1 MIERVAGCLETGG
14 QHLLRVQK
22 KAFRSRRSLHS
33 GFWCH
38 GALDIDL
45 PSWWM
50 ALLQVPQGREEQRC
64 PQRSSSAANNLAYGI
79 IEPGFLEFLYPAHTL
94 ASIQRFVKTRA
105 NVKSRRLARKIL
117 QYSRAYT
124 SIASQAVS
132 AQILHSPQSSVGS
145 DESWEGEWDDS
156 SPPEAIPEFSKDLG
170 YVYKEFCTLLE
181 EGGNALRQS
190 ELWQRYQNLRSLHQ
204 EPTAKQ
210 MVKLLKYLGA
220 SHKTIDAAR
229 VVAVV
234 SGIPIE
240 SREGIHYTQII
251 WAALRQDDVKSAV
264 AFHSEALSRI
274 QGTIGTAS
282 LLCYFVEREMW
293 KSAVETWYEY
303 LGYRQ
308 PAFDCL
314 EMWHGVE
321 ALPLSTLMKKAY
333 SIADFAIALSAD
345 APTETTTAVRDFAL
359 QMIIRAFNI
368 RSAQLDFP
376 KHHELFEI
384 AVRLKEPSH
393 ELFKAAI
400 CQLLHVNED
409 YARKKARRLYLR
421 MRMHKGIF
429 PDKPLLGALFNRFRS
444 DTKSKDMLMVL
455 DDYRKYTQGPP
466 LWVLYGAM
474 GEFSRQG
481 NIRIVWDLFH
491 EFVSK
496 FGNPRNGRVYGLILS
511 TYCKRLELNKVIYY
525 FRKLQDDY
533 GFKPDIQA
541 WNALIAAHAR
551 AGDIDGAQKW
561 FNRMLQSG
569 PKANSYTYS
578 YLMSMYARQ
587 GDSESVNRIL
597 QLSQSAGLKP
607 SIPMIDSLVM
617 VLLKNDQLDAAN
629 KLVDEALQLDVEGS
643 RTRMWNFLLNA
654 YAMRQDIHKVT
665 ELHQRMRENSVQPDE
680 MTYAALMHSLQ
691 NHPGATWKILRRVF
705 VQVGV
710 RPSPIHYE
718 ICMSAYLR
726 SKNYDKVFEVFSHM
740 QKKGIMPAFSTR
752 KILIT
757 AAVNIDIRR
766 NSNDETGQSV
776 EKGLI
781 LSEELL
787 NKLLVTTD
795 PIEFA
800 LGKPLKIKNLGPNRL
815 EEAYVSGHFVDIIR
829 TYGRLKRFDK
839 VAELF
844 ARYTETAE
852 KFANKFQQGGSID
865 PPLEMVSALMEA
877 SLEARDYD
885 AVNNWWNLALDNANK
900 LVRRPSFEN
909 SEPRLVL
916 YPYRFIINAPLA
928 SYIRSLEEQE
938 KIDLLITTIDDLR
951 ELGYM
956 LDNRSWNKYIQVL
969 ARHGWDTLA
978 FKLCERELM
987 AEWAG
992 WAALGITPV
1001 LQIERLQESMPKIT
1015 QRPKGMASYK
1025 TLIYLTKIYLQ
1036 LRSEG
1041 SPTFDILCRV
1051 APQTVDAVRNMPMVD
1066 DHLQLT
1072 ILRPD

>member
-1 MIERVAGCLETGG
+1 MIERVAGCLESGG
-14 QHLLRVQK
+14 RHLLRVQK

-33 GFWCH
+33 GFWSH

-50 ALLQVPQGREEQRC
+50 AFLQVSQSREEQRC
-64 PQRSSSAANNLAYGI
+64 PRSSAADNLAYGPT
-79 IEPGFLEFLYPAHTL
+79 EPRFLDFLYPAHTL

-105 NVKSRRLARKIL
+105 DVKSRRLARKIL

-124 SIASQAVS
+124 SIASEAVS
-132 AQILHSPQSSVGS
+132 AQTLHSSQSNIGS
-145 DESWEGEWDDS
+145 DESREEGWDGL
-156 SPPEAIPEFSKDLG
+156 SPSEAMPEFSQELD

-181 EGGNALRQS
+181 EGRSTLRQN
-190 ELWQRYQNLRSLHQ
+190 ELWHRYQNLRSLHK
-204 EPTAKQ
+204 EPTTRQ
-210 MVKLLKYLGA
+210 MVKLLRYLNA
-220 SHKTIDAAR
+220 SHNTIDAAR

-234 SGIPIE
+234 SAIPLE
-240 SREGIHYTQII
+240 SRQGIHYAQVI
-251 WAALRQDDVKSAV
+251 WAALCQDDVKAAV

-274 QGTIGTAS
+274 KGSIGTAS
-282 LLCYFVEREMW
+282 LLCYFVEKEMW

-303 LGYRQ
+303 LDYRQ

-314 EMWHGVE
+314 EIWHGVE
-321 ALPLSTLMKKAY
+321 TLPLSTLMKKAF
-333 SIADFAIALSAD
+333 SMADFAIALSAD

-359 QMIIRAFNI
+359 QMIMRVFNI
-368 RSAQLDFP
+368 KSARIDFP

-384 AVRLKEPSH
+384 AIRLKEPSH
-393 ELFKAAI
+393 ELFKVAI

-421 MRMHKGIF
+421 MKMHKSIF
-429 PDKPLLGALFNRFRS
+429 PDKPLLGALFSRFRS

-466 LWVLYGAM
+466 LWVLYGAI
-474 GEFSRQG
+474 GEFSRQA
-481 NIRIVWDLFH
+481 NIRVVWDLFH

-496 FGNPRNGRVYGLILS
+496 FGKPRNGRVYGIILS
-511 TYCKRLELNKVIYY
+511 TYCKRLELDKVIYY

-561 FNRMLQSG
+561 FNRMRQSG
-569 PKANSYTYS
+569 PGANSYTYS

-597 QLSQSAGLKP
+597 QLSESAGLKP
-607 SIPMIDSLVM
+607 TIPMIDSLVM
-617 VLLKNDQLDAAN
+617 VLLKTDQLDNAN
-629 KLVDEALQLDVEGS
+629 KLVEAASQMNVEGS

-654 YAMRQDIHKVT
+654 YAMRQDIQKVT
-665 ELHQRMRENSVQPDE
+665 ELHQRMLENSVQPDE

-691 NHPGATWKILRRVF
+691 KHPEAAWKILRRAF
-705 VQVGV
+705 VKLAV

-726 SKNYDKVFEVFSHM
+726 SKNFDKVFEVFSHM
-740 QKKGIMPAFSTR
+740 QKKGIKPAFSTR
-752 KILIT
+752 KILIM
-757 AAVNIDIRR
+757 AAVNIDIRQESIKGTR
-766 NSNDETGQSV
+766 KSV
-776 EKGLI
+776 KKELM

-787 NKLLVTTD
+787 NKFLVTTD

-800 LGKPLKIKNLGPNRL
+800 AGKPLKIKNLGPNKL

-844 ARYTETAE
+844 ARYTATAE

-865 PPLEMVSALMEA
+865 PPLEMVSSLMRA
-877 SLEARDYD
+877 SLEAKDYE
-885 AVNNWWNLALDNANK
+885 AVNNWWNLALGNTNK
-900 LVRRPSFEN
+900 LVRRPSFES
-909 SEPRLVL
+909 SETRLVL
-916 YPYRFIINAPLA
+916 YPYRFVMNAPLS

-956 LDNRSWNKYIQVL
+956 LDNRCWNKYIQVL

-978 FKLCERELM
+978 YELCERELM
-987 AEWAG
+987 GEWNG
-992 WAALGITPV
+992 WAALSTTPV
-1001 LQIERLQESMPKIT
+1001 LQIERLQERMPKIT
-1015 QRPKGMASYK
+1015 QRPRSMPSYK
-1025 TLIYLTKIYLQ
+1025 TLVYLTKIYLQ

-1041 SPTFDILCRV
+1041 SPAFENLRRA

-1066 DHLQLT
+1066 DYLQLT
-1072 ILRPD
+1072 ILRSE

>member
-1 MIERVAGCLETGG
+1 M
-14 QHLLRVQK
+14 
-22 KAFRSRRSLHS
+22 AF
-33 GFWCH
+33 
-38 GALDIDL
+38 
-45 PSWWM
+45 
-50 ALLQVPQGREEQRC
+50 LQVPQDREEQQC
-64 PQRSSSAANNLAYGI
+64 PKRSSSAVNNLAYGV
-79 IEPGFLEFLYPAHTL
+79 IEPGFLDFLYPAHTL

-105 NVKSRRLARKIL
+105 DVKSRRLARKIL

-124 SIASQAVS
+124 SIASEAVS
-132 AQILHSPQSSVGS
+132 AQTLHCPQSNVGS

-156 SPPEAIPEFSKDLG
+156 SPPEAMPEFSQDLD

-181 EGGNALRQS
+181 EGGSALRQN
-190 ELWQRYQNLRSLHQ
+190 ELWQRYQNLRSLHK
-204 EPTAKQ
+204 EPTTKQ
-210 MVKLLKYLGA
+210 MVKLLQYLGA

-234 SGIPIE
+234 SGIPLE
-240 SREGIHYTQII
+240 SRQGIHYTHII

-264 AFHSEALSRI
+264 AFHGEALSRI
-274 QGTIGTAS
+274 RGTIGTSS

-303 LGYRQ
+303 LDRRQ

-314 EMWHGVE
+314 EIWHGVD

-368 RSAQLDFP
+368 QSAQLDFS

-384 AVRLKEPSH
+384 AVSLKEPSH

-400 CQLLHVNED
+400 CQLLHVNEA

-421 MRMHKGIF
+421 MKMHKGIF

-444 DTKSKDMLMVL
+444 DTKSDDMLMVL

-491 EFVSK
+491 EFVSR
-496 FGNPRNGRVYGLILS
+496 FGNPRNGRVHGLILS
-511 TYCKRLELNKVIYY
+511 TYCKRLELDKVIYY

-533 GFKPDIQA
+533 GFKPDIQS

-561 FNRMLQSG
+561 FNRMRQSG
-569 PKANSYTYS
+569 PEANSYTYS
-578 YLMSMYARQ
+578 YMMSMYARQ

-597 QLSQSAGLKP
+597 QLSESAGLKP

-617 VLLKNDQLDAAN
+617 VLLKNDQLGAAN
-629 KLVDEALQLDVEGS
+629 KLVEEALQMDVEGS

-654 YAMRQDIHKVT
+654 YAMRQDIQKIT
-665 ELHQRMRENSVQPDE
+665 ELHQRMRQNSVQPDE

-691 NHPGATWKILRRVF
+691 KHPEAAWKILRRAF

-718 ICMSAYLR
+718 ICMSAYLG

-740 QKKGIMPAFSTR
+740 QKKGIKPLFSTR
-752 KILIT
+752 KILIM
-757 AAVNIDIRR
+757 AAVNIDIRQ
-766 NSNDETGQSV
+766 NSIEETGQS
-776 EKGLI
+776 EKELM

-787 NKLLVTTD
+787 NKFLVTTD

-800 LGKPLKIKNLGPNRL
+800 VGKPLKIKNLGPNRL

-852 KFANKFQQGGSID
+852 KFAKKLQQGGSIG
-865 PPLEMVSALMEA
+865 PPLDMVSALMEA
-877 SLEARDYD
+877 SLEAKDYE
-885 AVNNWWNLALDNANK
+885 AVNNWWNLALDKANE
-900 LVRRPSFEN
+900 LVRRPSFES

-928 SYIRSLEEQE
+928 SYIQSLEEQE
-938 KIDLLITTIDDLR
+938 NIGFLITTIDNLR

-956 LDNRSWNKYIQVL
+956 LDNRCWNKYIQVL

-978 FKLCERELM
+978 FELCERELM
-987 AEWAG
+987 GEWVG
-992 WAALGITPV
+992 WAALGTNPV
-1001 LQIERLQESMPKIT
+1001 LQIEGLQERMPKIT
-1015 QRPKGMASYK
+1015 QRPKGMPSYK
-1025 TLIYLTKIYLQ
+1025 TLVYLTKIYLQ

-1041 SPTFDILCRV
+1041 SPALVILCSA

-1066 DHLQLT
+1066 DDLQLT

>member
-14 QHLLRVQK
+14 RHLLRVEK

-50 ALLQVPQGREEQRC
+50 AFLQVPQGREEQRC
-64 PQRSSSAANNLAYGI
+64 PKRTSTDAENLEYGI
-79 IEPGFLEFLYPAHTL
+79 IAPGFLDFLYPAHTL
-94 ASIQRFVKTRA
+94 ASIQGFVKTRA
-105 NVKSRRLARKIL
+105 DVKSRGLALKIL
-117 QYSRAYT
+117 QYSRTYT
-124 SIASQAVS
+124 SIASKAIP
-132 AQILHSPQSSVGS
+132 AQTLHSPQNNVVS

-156 SPPEAIPEFSKDLG
+156 SPPQVIPEFSQDLE
-170 YVYKEFCTLLE
+170 YVYKEFSTLLE
-181 EGGNALRQS
+181 EGGSGLRQN
-190 ELWQRYQNLRSLHQ
+190 EVWRRYQNLRSLYK
-204 EPTAKQ
+204 EPTNKQ
-210 MVKLLKYLGA
+210 IVKLLRYLSA
-220 SHKTIDAAR
+220 SQKTIDAAR

-234 SGIPIE
+234 SRIPLD
-240 SREGIHYTQII
+240 SRQGIHYTQAI
-251 WAALRQDDVKSAV
+251 WAALRQDDVKAAV

-274 QGTIGTAS
+274 QGTLGTAS

-293 KSAVETWYEY
+293 EPAVETWYEY
-303 LGYRQ
+303 LDHRQ

-314 EMWHGVE
+314 EIWHGVE

-333 SIADFAIALSAD
+333 SLADFAIALSAD

-359 QMIIRAFNI
+359 QMIMRAFNI
-368 RSAQLDFP
+368 QSPLLDFS

-384 AVRLKEPSH
+384 AVRLKEPNH

-400 CQLLHVNED
+400 CQLLHVNEF

-421 MRMHKGIF
+421 MKMHKGIY
-429 PDKPLLGALFNRFRS
+429 PEKPLLGALFNRFRS
-444 DTKSKDMLMVL
+444 DTKSKDMLMVI

-466 LWVLYGAM
+466 LWVLYGAI

-496 FGNPRNGRVYGLILS
+496 FGKPRNGRVYGLILS
-511 TYCKRLELNKVIYY
+511 TYCKRLELDKVIYY
-525 FRKLQDDY
+525 FGKLQDEY

-541 WNALIAAHAR
+541 WNSLIAAHAR

-561 FNRMLQSG
+561 FNRMRQSG
-569 PKANSYTYS
+569 LTANSHTYS

-597 QLSQSAGLKP
+597 QLSESAGLKP

-629 KLVDEALQLDVEGS
+629 KLVEEALQMDIEGS

-654 YAMRQDIHKVT
+654 YAMRQDMQKVT
-665 ELHQRMRENSVQPDE
+665 ELHRRMRENSVQPDE
-680 MTYAALMHSLQ
+680 MTYAALMHSLH
-691 NHPGATWKILRRVF
+691 NHPEAAWKILRRAF
-705 VQVGV
+705 IQVGV

-718 ICMSAYLR
+718 ICMSAYLE
-726 SKNYDKVFEVFSHM
+726 SKNYGRVFEVFNHM
-740 QKKGIMPAFSTR
+740 QKKGIKPAFSTR
-752 KILIT
+752 KILIM
-757 AAVNIDIRR
+757 AAVNIDIRK
-766 NSNDETGQSV
+766 NSNEETGRPV
-776 EKGLI
+776 EKELM

-787 NKLLVTTD
+787 NKFLVTTD

-800 LGKPLKIKNLGPNRL
+800 AGKPLKIKNLGPNRL

-844 ARYTETAE
+844 AKYTEIAK
-852 KFANKFQQGGSID
+852 KFANKFREGGSID
-865 PPLEMVSALMEA
+865 TPLEMVSALMTA
-877 SLEARDYD
+877 SLEAKDHD
-885 AVNNWWNLALDNANK
+885 AVNNWWKLALENANK
-900 LVRRPSFEN
+900 LVRRPSFES
-909 SEPRLVL
+909 SEPRLAL
-916 YPYRFIINAPLA
+916 YHYRFVMNAPLA
-928 SYIRSLEEQE
+928 NYIQSLEEQGR
-938 KIDLLITTIDDLR
+938 IDLLITTIDDLR

-956 LDNRSWNKYIQVL
+956 LDNRCWNKYIQVL
-969 ARHGWDTLA
+969 ARHGWETQA
-978 FKLCERELM
+978 FELCERELIG
-987 AEWAG
+987 EWTG
-992 WAALGITPV
+992 WAALRTSPV
-1001 LQIERLQESMPKIT
+1001 LQIERLQERTPKIT
-1015 QRPKGMASYK
+1015 ERSRGMPSYE
-1025 TLIYLTKIYLQ
+1025 TLVYLTKIYLQ

-1066 DHLQLT
+1066 DYLQLT

>member
-1 MIERVAGCLETGG
+1 M
-14 QHLLRVQK
+14 
-22 KAFRSRRSLHS
+22 AF
-33 GFWCH
+33 
-38 GALDIDL
+38 
-45 PSWWM
+45 
-50 ALLQVPQGREEQRC
+50 LQVPQDREEQQC
-64 PQRSSSAANNLAYGI
+64 PKRSSSAVNNLAYGV
-79 IEPGFLEFLYPAHTL
+79 IEPGFLDFLYPAHTL

-105 NVKSRRLARKIL
+105 DVKSRRLARKIL

-124 SIASQAVS
+124 SIASEAVS
-132 AQILHSPQSSVGS
+132 AQTLHCPQSNVGS

-156 SPPEAIPEFSKDLG
+156 SPPEAMPEFSQDLD

-181 EGGNALRQS
+181 EGGSALRQN
-190 ELWQRYQNLRSLHQ
+190 ELWQRYQNLRSLHK
-204 EPTAKQ
+204 EPTTKQ
-210 MVKLLKYLGA
+210 MVKLLQYLGA

-234 SGIPIE
+234 SGIPLE
-240 SREGIHYTQII
+240 SRQGIHYTHII

-264 AFHSEALSRI
+264 AFHGEALSRI
-274 QGTIGTAS
+274 RGTIGTSS

-303 LGYRQ
+303 LDRRQ

-314 EMWHGVE
+314 EIWHGVD

-368 RSAQLDFP
+368 QSAQLDFS

-384 AVRLKEPSH
+384 AVSLKEPSH

-400 CQLLHVNED
+400 CQLLHVNEA

-421 MRMHKGIF
+421 MKMHKGIF

-444 DTKSKDMLMVL
+444 DTKSDDMLMVL

-491 EFVSK
+491 EFVSR
-496 FGNPRNGRVYGLILS
+496 FGNPRNGRVHGLILS
-511 TYCKRLELNKVIYY
+511 TYCKRLELDKVIYY

-533 GFKPDIQA
+533 GFKPDIQS

-561 FNRMLQSG
+561 FNRMRQSG
-569 PKANSYTYS
+569 PEANSYTYS
-578 YLMSMYARQ
+578 YMMSMYARQ

-597 QLSQSAGLKP
+597 QLSESAGLKP

-617 VLLKNDQLDAAN
+617 VLLKNDQLGAAN
-629 KLVDEALQLDVEGS
+629 KLVEEALQMDVEGS

-654 YAMRQDIHKVT
+654 YAMRQDIQKIT
-665 ELHQRMRENSVQPDE
+665 ELHQRMRQNSVQPDE

-691 NHPGATWKILRRVF
+691 KHPEAAWKILRRAF
-705 VQVGV
+705 VQVGI

-718 ICMSAYLR
+718 ICMSAYLG

-740 QKKGIMPAFSTR
+740 QKKGIKPLFSTR
-752 KILIT
+752 KILIM
-757 AAVNIDIRR
+757 AAVNIDIRQ
-766 NSNDETGQSV
+766 NSIEETGQS
-776 EKGLI
+776 EKELM

-787 NKLLVTTD
+787 NKFLVTTD

-800 LGKPLKIKNLGPNRL
+800 VGKPLKIKNLGPNRL

-852 KFANKFQQGGSID
+852 KFAKKLQQGGSIG
-865 PPLEMVSALMEA
+865 PPLDMVSALMEA
-877 SLEARDYD
+877 SLEAKDYE
-885 AVNNWWNLALDNANK
+885 AVNNWWNLALDKANE
-900 LVRRPSFEN
+900 LVRRPSFES

-928 SYIRSLEEQE
+928 SYIQSLEEQE
-938 KIDLLITTIDDLR
+938 NIGFLITTIDNLR

-956 LDNRSWNKYIQVL
+956 LDNRCWNKYIQVL

-978 FKLCERELM
+978 FELCERELM
-987 AEWAG
+987 GEWVG
-992 WAALGITPV
+992 WAALGTNPV
-1001 LQIERLQESMPKIT
+1001 LQIEGLQERMPKIT
-1015 QRPKGMASYK
+1015 QRPKGMPSYK
-1025 TLIYLTKIYLQ
+1025 TLVYLTKIYLQ

-1041 SPTFDILCRV
+1041 SPALVILCSA

-1066 DHLQLT
+1066 DDLQLT

>member
-14 QHLLRVQK
+14 RHLPRVQR

-45 PSWWM
+45 PPWWM
-50 ALLQVPQGREEQRC
+50 AFLQVPQGREEQRC
-64 PQRSSSAANNLAYGI
+64 PKRSSSAGDNLAYGI
-79 IEPGFLEFLYPAHTL
+79 IEPSFLDFLYPAHTL

-105 NVKSRRLARKIL
+105 DVKSRRLARKVL

-124 SIASQAVS
+124 SIASAAVS
-132 AQILHSPQSSVGS
+132 AQTLHSPQSTIGS

-156 SPPEAIPEFSKDLG
+156 SPPEAMPEFSQDLD
-170 YVYKEFCTLLE
+170 YVYREFCTLLE
-181 EGGNALRQS
+181 GGTALRQND
-190 ELWQRYQNLRSLHQ
+190 LWQRYQNLRSLHK
-204 EPTAKQ
+204 EPTTKQ
-210 MVKLLKYLGA
+210 MVKLLQYLGA

-229 VVAVV
+229 VISVV
-234 SGIPIE
+234 SGIPLQ
-240 SREGIHYTQII
+240 SRQGIHYTQVI

-264 AFHSEALSRI
+264 ALHSEALSRI

-282 LLCYFVEREMW
+282 LLRYFVEREMW

-303 LGYRQ
+303 LDHRQ

-314 EMWHGVE
+314 EIWHGVD
-321 ALPLSTLMKKAY
+321 ALPLSTLMKRAY
-333 SIADFAIALSAD
+333 SIADFAIALSVD

-384 AVRLKEPSH
+384 AVKLKAPSH

-409 YARKKARRLYLR
+409 YARKKARRLYFR
-421 MRMHKGIF
+421 MKMHKDIF

-444 DTKSKDMLMVL
+444 DTKSKDMLMIL

-511 TYCKRLELNKVIYY
+511 TYCKRLELDKVIHY

-561 FNRMLQSG
+561 FNRMRQSG
-569 PKANSYTYS
+569 PEANSYTYS
-578 YLMSMYARQ
+578 YLLSMYARQ
-587 GDSESVNRIL
+587 GDSESVSQIL
-597 QLSQSAGLKP
+597 QLSKSAGLKP

-629 KLVDEALQLDVEGS
+629 KLVEEALQMDIEGS

-654 YAMRQDIHKVT
+654 YAMRQDIQKVT
-665 ELHQRMRENSVQPDE
+665 ELHQRMREKNVQPDE

-691 NHPGATWKILRRVF
+691 KHPEAAWKILRRAF

-718 ICMSAYLR
+718 ICMSAYLG
-726 SKNYDKVFEVFSHM
+726 SKNYDRVFEVFSHM
-740 QKKGIMPAFSTR
+740 QKKGIKPAFSTR
-752 KILIT
+752 KILIM
-757 AAVNIDIRR
+757 AAVNIDIRQ
-766 NSNDETGQSV
+766 NSNEETGQSG
-776 EKGLI
+776 EKDLM

-787 NKLLVTTD
+787 NKFLVTTD
-795 PIEFA
+795 PVEFA
-800 LGKPLKIKNLGPNRL
+800 VGKPLKIKNLGPNRL
-815 EEAYVSGHFVDIIR
+815 EEAYMSGHFVDIIR

-839 VAELF
+839 VAELH

-865 PPLEMVSALMEA
+865 PPLEMVSALMKA
-877 SLEARDYD
+877 SLEAKDYE
-885 AVNNWWNLALDNANK
+885 AVNNWWNIALNNANK
-900 LVRRPSFEN
+900 LVRRPSFES

-928 SYIRSLEEQE
+928 SYIRSLKEQG

-956 LDNRSWNKYIQVL
+956 LDNRCWNRYIQVL
-969 ARHGWDTLA
+969 ARHGRDTLA
-978 FKLCERELM
+978 FELCERELM
-987 AEWAG
+987 GEWAG
-992 WAALGITPV
+992 WAALDTNPV
-1001 LQIERLQESMPKIT
+1001 LQTETLQERMPKIS
-1015 QRPKGMASYK
+1015 QRPKGMPNYK
-1025 TLIYLTKIYLQ
+1025 TLVYLTKIYLQ

-1041 SPTFDILCRV
+1041 SPTFEILCRA